1 MAVASTMVDV
11 GSPLPPFA
19 LRDVA
24 EDELFTADSFPGRV
38 LVVVFL
44 CRHCPYVQRIASG
57 LAAFGADMAG
67 SDVSVVG
74 IASNDVSAHPED
86 APDSLAEFALQQGIS
101 FPILFD
107 EDQSAAK
114 AFQAAC
120 TPDFFVYGPDRTLAY
135 RGQFDRA
142 RPSNDVP
149 ADGASLRAAVDAV
162 LAGRPVPEPQVP
174 SLGCSIKWKPGNE
187 PG

>member
-1 MAVASTMVDV
+1 MAVPSTMIDI

-19 LRDVA
+19 LPDVA
-24 EDELFTADSFPGRV
+24 TGQVVDADSLSGRA

-44 CRHCPYVQRIASG
+44 CQHCPYVRRIAGG
-57 LAAFGADMAG
+57 LGAVSADCQRL
-67 SDVSVVG
+67 DVSMVG
-74 IASNDVSAHPED
+74 IASNDVVAHPED
-86 APDSLAEFALQQGIS
+86 APEALAAFAAEHDFR

-107 EDQSAAK
+107 ESQDVAK

-135 RGQFDRA
+135 RGQFDTA
-142 RPSNDVP
+142 RPSNMIP
-149 ADGASLRAAVDAV
+149 ADGSSLRAAVDAV
-162 LAGRPVPEPQVP
+162 LAGEPVPEPQVA

-187 PG
+187 PS

>member
-1 MAVASTMVDV
+1 MIDI
-11 GSPLPPFA
+11 GSPLPSFDLPDITSGQRYA
-19 LRDVA
+19 
-24 EDELFTADSFPGRV
+24 DEAFPGRA

-44 CRHCPYVQRIASG
+44 CQHCPYVRRIAGG
-57 LAAFGADMAG
+57 LAAFGADYAG
-67 SDVSVVG
+67 TDVSVVG
-74 IASNDVSAHPED
+74 IASNDVEAHPED
-86 APDSLAEFALQQGIS
+86 APQALATFAADNDLR

-107 EDQSAAK
+107 ESQAVAT

-120 TPDFFVYGPDRTLAY
+120 TPDFFVYGPDRTLVY

-142 RPSNDVP
+142 RPSNLHP

-187 PG
+187 PA